1 MPSLGTNGGATSD
14 GEVCEGVMDND
25 EKVQLIKPWINE
37 EERVTVDFV
46 NERDLN
52 AQVTD
57 CTDEVVSLALET
69 AAPHMKQ
76 RVTLPL
82 RDIDV
87 GEDRTHYTRDP
98 DEPVRRGRLR
108 LTVNQER
115 PVGMV

>member
-1 MPSLGTNGGATSD
+1 
-14 GEVCEGVMDND
+14 MDNHA
-25 EKVQLIKPWINE
+25 KARLIRPWIND

-46 NERDLN
+46 NEKNLN

-57 CTDEVVSLALET
+57 CTGEVVSLALET

-82 RDIDV
+82 REIEV

-98 DEPVRRGRLR
+98 DEPVRRVRLR
-108 LTVNQER
+108 LTVNVER
-115 PVGMV
+115 PVGML

>member
-1 MPSLGTNGGATSD
+1 
-14 GEVCEGVMDND
+14 MDND
-25 EKVQLIKPWINE
+25 EKARLIRPWIND

-46 NERDLN
+46 NEKDLN

-57 CTDEVVSLALET
+57 CTEQVVSLALET

-82 RDIDV
+82 REIEV
-87 GEDRTHYTRDP
+87 GQDRTHYTRDP

-108 LTVNQER
+108 LTVNVER
-115 PVGMV
+115 PVGML

>member
-1 MPSLGTNGGATSD
+1 MRKAR
-14 GEVCEGVMDND
+14 
-25 EKVQLIKPWINE
+25 LIRPWIND
-37 EERVTVDFV
+37 EERVTVDFID
-46 NERDLN
+46 EKDLN

-57 CTDEVVSLALET
+57 CTGEVVGLALET

-82 RDIDV
+82 REIEV

-108 LTVNQER
+108 LTVDQDR
-115 PVGMV
+115 PAGML

>member
-1 MPSLGTNGGATSD
+1 MGYERLATND
-14 GEVCEGVMDND
+14 GEARGVMDND

>member
-1 MPSLGTNGGATSD
+1 MM
-14 GEVCEGVMDND
+14 MDNT
-25 EKVQLIKPWINE
+25 EKAQLIRPWIND

-46 NERDLN
+46 NEKDLN

-82 RDIDV
+82 REIQV

-98 DEPVRRGRLR
+98 DEPVRGSRLR

-115 PVGMV
+115 PSGML

>member
-1 MPSLGTNGGATSD
+1 
-14 GEVCEGVMDND
+14 MDNT
-25 EKVQLIKPWINE
+25 EKARLLRPWIND

-82 RDIDV
+82 REIEV

-108 LTVNQER
+108 LTVGLER
-115 PVGMV
+115 PAGML

>member
-1 MPSLGTNGGATSD
+1 
-14 GEVCEGVMDND
+14 MDNT
-25 EKVQLIKPWINE
+25 EKARLIRPWIND

-76 RVTLPL
+76 RATLPL
-82 RDIDV
+82 REIEV

-108 LTVNQER
+108 LTVELER
-115 PVGMV
+115 PAGML

>member
-1 MPSLGTNGGATSD
+1 MQNH
-14 GEVCEGVMDND
+14 
-25 EKVQLIKPWINE
+25 EKLRLIKPWINE

-46 NERDLN
+46 NERGLN

-82 RDIDV
+82 RDIEV
-87 GEDRTHYTRDP
+87 GEDFTHYTRDP
-98 DEPVRRGRLR
+98 DEPVRQGRLK
-108 LTVNQER
+108 LTVNEER
-115 PVGMV
+115 PVGML